1 MFGQALKANNMWHL
15 IILQQFFQT
24 FILTMIYVCLN
35 TYIVGNPCFVYHHR
49 LLGVKLEKVNLVYSY
64 QHNMFP
70 F

>member
-1 MFGQALKANNMWHL
+1 
-15 IILQQFFQT
+15 
-24 FILTMIYVCLN
+24 MIYVCLN